1 MADELAKGIEIRRSI
16 LGDEHVARS
25 QAATTSFNE
34 PFQRY
39 ITRSVWED
47 VWGRPTIAPGIRRL
61 LTLIMMIALNRPEE
75 FKLHVRAAIH
85 GGLTAADIRE
95 VILQAAA
102 YCGVPAANSA
112 IKWAEEVFAAL
123 GLDVDSAAQQ
133 ELSFAP

>member
-1 MADELAKGIEIRRSI
+1 
-16 LGDEHVARS
+16 
-25 QAATTSFNE
+25 
-34 PFQRY
+34 
-39 ITRSVWED
+39 
-47 VWGRPTIAPGIRRL
+47 
-61 LTLIMMIALNRPEE
+61 MMIALNRPEE
-75 FKLHVRAAIH
+75 FKLYVRAAIH